1 MSLSDVAP
9 RLARARDQVV
19 EIERVLGW
27 IRDNSWTGGVYVL
40 VPTQFYGEYPDDWTW
55 IHVGRVTTGATPY
68 PIKDQHG
75 RGQWAMWEVADMRLL
90 SDDFP
95 ELILMQP
102 EYPSYIEPVFA

>member
-9 RLARARDQVV
+9 RLARARDQMV
-19 EIERVLGW
+19 EIERVLG
-27 IRDNSWTGGVYVL
+27 
-40 VPTQFYGEYPDDWTW
+40 W

-75 RGQWAMWEVADMRLL
+75 RGQWAMCEVADMRLL

-95 ELILMQP
+95 ELIRMQP